1 MSDFYDERGAPL
13 YDTNAQGLPGDID
26 FYLGLAQE
34 AHAAGHPVLELAC
47 GTGRVAIP
55 IAREG
60 VQVVGL
66 DRSPAMLALA
76 CEKSVGLDNVRWVD
90 GDMREF
96 ELPERFGL
104 VFIPYRSF
112 QHLLTAADQL
122 SCLHCTHSHLAP
134 GGRLALN
141 IFNPDIVNMGRWL
154 GGKRG
159 SLQQRADYLGTGK
172 MRVWFTNEF
181 RPASQEVNTTFLC
194 DELDD
199 EGAVISRVY
208 RGYTLR
214 YVFRFEMEHLLRRA
228 GFEIEAL
235 TGDFLG
241 GPFQDSSS
249 EMVWV
254 ARRP

>member
-13 YDTNAQGLPGDID
+13 YDANAQGVPGDID

-34 AHAAGHPVLELAC
+34 AHAAGQPVLELAC

-66 DRSPAMLALA
+66 DRSPAMLAIA
-76 CEKSVGLDNVRWVD
+76 REKSAGLGNVRWVE
-90 GDMREF
+90 GDMRDF
-96 ELPERFGL
+96 DLPERFGL

-112 QHLLTAADQL
+112 LHLLTVENQL
-122 SCLHCTHSHLAP
+122 SCLHRIHEHLAP
-134 GGRLALN
+134 GGRFALN
-141 IFNPDIVNMGRWL
+141 IFNPDIVMMGQWL
-154 GGKRG
+154 GAKRG
-159 SLQQRADYLGTGK
+159 GLQQRADYLGTGK

-181 RPASQEVNTTFLC
+181 RPASQEVDTTFLC

-208 RGYTLR
+208 RGYRLR
-214 YVFRFEMEHLLRRA
+214 YVFRFEMEHLLTRA

-235 TGDFLG
+235 TGDFFG
-241 GPFQDSSS
+241 GAFEDSSP